1 MGAHWSYSVVGAL
14 FNLLALLTFLG
25 LATADV
31 VPSAWYAVAGFF
43 ALVLLAG
50 LGEGA
55 YEAWETTGTELEH
68 AKSLLD
74 RREARRQQLQW
85 LGDRLE
91 RGSELMKRMNHAS
104 LGDAERISKEFEEWD
119 EETEA
124 EMREFVPGFLPE
136 YLAPVLSDEDRR
148 SGTSWRDS
156 AFKYW
161 QLRIK
166 RLMEIREQFR
176 ARDE

>member
-14 FNLLALLTFLG
+14 FNLVALLAFFG
-25 LATADV
+25 LATAEL

-43 ALVLLAG
+43 ALVLLVG

-55 YEAWETTGTELEH
+55 YKAWQTTGAELDH

-74 RREARRQQLQW
+74 RREAKRQQLQW

-91 RGSELMKRMNHAS
+91 RGSQLMERMNHAS
-104 LGDAERISKEFEEWD
+104 LGDAERISEEFEEWD
-119 EETEA
+119 RETEA
-124 EMREFVPGFLPE
+124 EMREFVPEFVPE
-136 YLAPVLSDEDRR
+136 YLAPILSDEDRR
-148 SGTSWRDS
+148 SSTSWRES
-156 AFKYW
+156 AFRYW

-176 ARDE
+176 MRDE